1 MSYKYGFIGCGNMG
15 GALARA
21 VVKTAAPESV
31 ILGDKD
37 SAKASALANELG
49 TAEGDIISVA
59 SSSEYIFIGVK
70 PQMLAEMFAEI
81 KDTLAASQKRF
92 VLVSM
97 AAGVSIESIKEF
109 AGGDYPVIRI
119 MPNLPAS
126 VGEGMI
132 LYTTD
137 DKVTD
142 EEVGTFVHD
151 MQGSGKLDKI
161 DEKLIDAAS
170 AISGC
175 GPAFIFMLA
184 EALADGGV
192 LAGLPRDK
200 ALLYAKQM
208 IKGSAELMLCSDKH
222 PEALK
227 DAVCSPGGT
236 TIEGV
241 RTLESGAFRSVASE
255 AVIAAYKR
263 TKELG
268 RKS

>member
-21 VVKTAAPESV
+21 IVKTVSPERV
-31 ILGDKD
+31 ILSDKD
-37 SAKASALANELG
+37 GAKASALADELG
-49 TAEGDIISVA
+49 AAVGDVSDA
-59 SSSEYIFIGVK
+59 AASSEYIFIGVK
-70 PQMLAEMFAEI
+70 PQMLAEMFSEI
-81 KDTLAASQKRF
+81 RDTLAANKNRF

-97 AAGVSIESIKEF
+97 AAGVSIESIKEL

-132 LYTTD
+132 VYTSD
-137 DKVTD
+137 GKVTS
-142 EEVGTFVHD
+142 EEVGTLVHD
-151 MQGSGKLDKI
+151 MQGAGKLDKI

-192 LAGLPRDK
+192 QAGLPRDK
-200 ALLYAKQM
+200 ALLYAEQM
-208 IKGSAELMLCSDKH
+208 IKGSAELALRSDRH

-241 RTLESGAFRSVASE
+241 RTLEKGAFRSVTSE
-255 AVIAAYKR
+255 AVIAAYER
-263 TKELG
+263 TKALG
-268 RKS
+268 KKN